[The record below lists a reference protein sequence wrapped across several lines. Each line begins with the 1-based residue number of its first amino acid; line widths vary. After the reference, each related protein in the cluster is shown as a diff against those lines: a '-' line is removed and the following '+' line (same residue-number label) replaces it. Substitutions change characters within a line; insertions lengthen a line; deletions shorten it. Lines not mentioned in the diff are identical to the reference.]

1 MSKKI
6 KELQRQLER
15 EMSEE
20 ILESTHAI
28 RAKYALRKKEIETL
42 CEQETSHEW
51 IAERLNDYN
60 LSHLQRFGSTPQSCI
75 HCRKPRPLEQY
86 SDMITKQENLV

>member
-20 ILESTHAI
+20 ILHSTRAI
-28 RAKYALRKKEIETL
+28 RAKYALRKKEMEVL

-60 LSHLQRFGSTPQSCI
+60 LSHLQRFGSTPQKCAY
-75 HCRKPRPLEQY
+75 CYKPRPLEEY
-86 SDMITKQENLV
+86 SDMIIKQESL